1 MKKIIPLVFILTGC
15 TFYNVN
21 EVGEDTYR
29 ISGSASALKSRS
41 AIIENIKNKAT
52 KVCGNDNYEFIDPAT
67 GWVNPNYSGNPANT
81 SQTITMTV
89 KCNKS

>member
-1 MKKIIPLVFILTGC
+1 MKKIIPLCLVLTGC

-21 EVGEDTYR
+21 EVGVDTYR

-41 AIIENIKNKAT
+41 AIIQNVKDKAAS
-52 KVCGNDNYEFIDPAT
+52 VCGNDNYEYIDEST
-67 GWVNPNYSGNPANT
+67 GKVNPNYSGNVAST

-89 KCNKS
+89 RCKEI

>member
-1 MKKIIPLVFILTGC
+1 MKKIIPLALILTGC

-21 EVGEDTYR
+21 EVGEDTYK

-41 AIIENIKNKAT
+41 AIVENIKNKAS
-52 KVCGNDNYEFIDPAT
+52 KVCGDDDFEFVDQVT
-67 GWVNPNYSGNPANT
+67 GRINPNYSGNPANT

>member
-1 MKKIIPLVFILTGC
+1 MKKTIPLFLILTGC

-21 EVGEDTYR
+21 EMGGDTYS
-29 ISGSASALKSRS
+29 ISGSASVLKSRS
-41 AIIENIKNKAT
+41 AIIENIKNKAA

-67 GWVNPNYSGNPANT
+67 GTVNPNYSGNLANT
-81 SQTITMTV
+81 SQTITMTI